1 MSMGQASGRREMG
14 RTAPR
19 EALRKAPND
28 TLVFFV
34 LHELRSRLRGVVM
47 WGVAVGLYVGVMVLV
62 YPSLEGELELDMYPE
77 AFRNAFGISD
87 MGTVGGF
94 LEAQFFN
101 YIGPLVLS
109 FFPILVLSAVIA
121 GAEERG
127 TIDVL
132 LGKPLPRWQLV
143 VGSFVTVATSLLGIL
158 TILTLFTWLAA
169 ALSGVD
175 LSFGM
180 ALEGALNL
188 WPISLFF
195 GGLALL
201 CSAIFRQRILA
212 IAVPAAV
219 LFGMYLLDVVGGLA
233 EDAEALQ
240 SVSAFYY
247 YSSGITEGIDWAN
260 FVGLVVAAL
269 VLAVLAILAF
279 RRRDIYT

>member
-1 MSMGQASGRREMG
+1 MSMGQASGQEMTRPASREVL
-14 RTAPR
+14 RDAPR
-19 EALRKAPND
+19 D
-28 TLVFFV
+28 TLVSFV

-47 WGVAVGLYVGVMVLV
+47 WGVAVGLYVGVMIIA
-62 YPSLEGELELDMYPE
+62 YPSLEGELDLDMYPE
-77 AFRNAFGISD
+77 AFRNAFGITD

-94 LEAQFFN
+94 LGAQFFN

-132 LGKPLPRWQLV
+132 LGKPLSRWQLI
-143 VGSFVTVATSLLGIL
+143 VGSFVTVAISLLSIL
-158 TILTLFTWLAA
+158 TILTLFTWLSATLA
-169 ALSGVD
+169 DVD
-175 LSFGM
+175 LSFGV
-180 ALEGALNL
+180 ALEGALSL

-240 SVSAFYY
+240 SISAFHY
-247 YSSGITEGIDWAN
+247 YSSGITESIDWTN
-260 FVGLVVAAL
+260 FVGLVLAAL
-269 VLAVLAILAF
+269 VLTGLAVLAF

>member
-1 MSMGQASGRREMG
+1 
-14 RTAPR
+14 
-19 EALRKAPND
+19 
-28 TLVFFV
+28 
-34 LHELRSRLRGVVM
+34 
-47 WGVAVGLYVGVMVLV
+47 MVLA
-62 YPSLEGELELDMYPE
+62 YPSLQGELDLDMYPE
-77 AFRNAFGISD
+77 AFRNAFGIVD
-87 MGTVGGF
+87 MSTIGGF
-94 LEAQFFN
+94 LSAQFFN

-143 VGSFVTVATSLLGIL
+143 VGSFVTVAISLLGVL
-158 TILTLFTWLAA
+158 AILTLFTWLSATLA
-169 ALSGVD
+169 DVD
-175 LSFGM
+175 LSFG
-180 ALEGALNL
+180 AVLEGALNL

-201 CSAIFRQRILA
+201 CSAVFRRRVLA

-240 SVSAFYY
+240 SISTFYY
-247 YSSGITEGIDWAN
+247 YGSGIAEGIDWAN
-260 FVGLVVAAL
+260 FVGLMIAAL
-269 VLAVLAILAF
+269 VLGGLAVIFF

>member
-1 MSMGQASGRREMG
+1 
-14 RTAPR
+14 
-19 EALRKAPND
+19 
-28 TLVFFV
+28 
-34 LHELRSRLRGVVM
+34 M
-47 WGVAVGLYVGVMVLV
+47 WGVAVGLYVGVMVIA
-62 YPSLEGELELDMYPE
+62 YPSLEGELDLGMYPE
-77 AFRNAFGISD
+77 AFRNAFGIAD
-87 MGTVGGF
+87 MSTLGGF
-94 LEAQFFN
+94 LGAQFFN

-143 VGSFVTVATSLLGIL
+143 AGSFVTVAISLLGIL
-158 TILTLFTWLAA
+158 AILTLFTWLAA
-169 ALSGVD
+169 TLADVD
-175 LSFGM
+175 LSFG
-180 ALEGALNL
+180 AVLEGALSL

-195 GGLALL
+195 GSLALL

-219 LFGMYLLDVVGGLA
+219 LFGMYLLDVIGGLA

-240 SVSAFYY
+240 SLSAFYY
-247 YSSGITEGIDWAN
+247 YSSGITEGVDWAS
-260 FVGLVVAAL
+260 FSGLVVAAL
-269 VLAVLAILAF
+269 VLSVLAVLAF